1 MGRLA
6 LGLRCI
12 ARHAA
17 GCAVLLALLA
27 GAGRPA
33 AQPAAASDA
42 AVPSAD
48 PAVAAGEA
56 AAPPAAVVNYLL
68 EIEAPDELREP
79 LRSRTLL
86 GRWREDPEFSDEQMP
101 LFLERGREEAIA
113 IAQAGGWFAASARV
127 TLEPPAG
134 ADDPPRVRIVV
145 EPGPRTV
152 VRGVALALR
161 GAAAG
166 GAIEGRLIERWPLPE
181 GSVLR
186 TADWEL
192 GKRLLLEVLHAE
204 GYLRARL
211 LESHARVEADAG
223 VGMLSLVLDSGPRIA
238 FGPLQLRGLQRYPRH
253 IIDDLRPF
261 EQGEPYSLELMLIF
275 QQRLRLAGQFAS
287 ATVLPD
293 LAALESDPALDQ
305 VPLIVDLAERTRQ
318 RLSTGLGYSTDR
330 GLRALLGYEHRN
342 LMGRGW
348 QIESGVVLEQVRGR
362 AFATVRTPQA
372 ADGGY
377 WQAGLRSERLD
388 TLGEFTRTHTVYAG
402 RGLRRESTESF
413 VSLQYQT
420 EYAQLDQ
427 SAGERTTD
435 HRDALTLGWAWSRR
449 ELDSRVDPRR
459 GWTFSSQISGS
470 VRGIGSAPTF
480 GRLYARTMRFWPVA
494 GDGWLPRGVL
504 IGLAE
509 TGWVI
514 AGSRLDIPSQNLF
527 RAGGA
532 QSVRGYRYLSLGL
545 REAEATVGGR
555 VLALG
560 SLEYQFPVQG
570 AWWGAT
576 FVDGGNVVD
585 TPAQW
590 RPAVGYGVGVRWRS
604 PIGPV
609 NLDLAW
615 ADRDRRL
622 RAHFSVGYSF

>member
-1 MGRLA
+1 VDRLA
-6 LGLRCI
+6 RGLRV
-12 ARHAA
+12 A
-17 GCAVLLALLA
+17 ALLA
-27 GAGRPA
+27 VLMIGVPPMVGRTASAQGAPDTTRTPDT
-33 AQPAAASDA
+33 AAAVGPA
-42 AVPSAD
+42 GVP
-48 PAVAAGEA
+48 AG
-56 AAPPAAVVNYLL
+56 VINYVL
-68 EIEAPDELREP
+68 EVEAPDELREP
-79 LRSRTLL
+79 LQNRTLL

-101 LFLERGREEAIA
+101 LFLARGREEAIA

-127 TLEPPAG
+127 TLEPPASP
-134 ADDPPRVRIVV
+134 AEPPRVRIVV
-145 EPGPRTV
+145 DPGTRAV
-152 VRGVALALR
+152 VRGVAITLR

-166 GAIEGRLIERWPLPE
+166 GAIETRLAERWPLPE

-192 GKRLLLEVLHAE
+192 GKRLLLELLQAE

-211 LESHARVEADAG
+211 VESHARIDAELG
-223 VGMLSLVLDSGPRIA
+223 LGALSLVLDSGPRIA
-238 FGPLQLRGLQRYPRH
+238 FGALELRGLQRYPRR
-253 IIDDLRPF
+253 IVDDLRPF
-261 EQGEPYSLELMLIF
+261 ERGEPYSLELLLIY

-293 LAALESDPALDQ
+293 LAALEADPALAE

-318 RLSTGLGYSTDR
+318 RVSTGLGYSTDQ
-330 GLRALLGYEHRN
+330 GVRALLGYDHRN

-348 QIESGVVLEQVRGR
+348 QLESGVVLEQVRGR

-372 ADGGY
+372 ADGSF

-402 RGLRRESTESF
+402 QGLRRENTESF

-427 SAGERTTD
+427 TGGERTTD

-459 GWTFSSQISGS
+459 GWSFSSQVSGS

-509 TGWVI
+509 SGWVI
-514 AGSRLDIPSQNLF
+514 TGARLDIPSQNLF

-545 REAEATVGGR
+545 REGEAIVGGR
-555 VLALG
+555 MLALG

-570 AWWGAT
+570 AWWGAS
-576 FVDGGNVVD
+576 FVDAGNVVD